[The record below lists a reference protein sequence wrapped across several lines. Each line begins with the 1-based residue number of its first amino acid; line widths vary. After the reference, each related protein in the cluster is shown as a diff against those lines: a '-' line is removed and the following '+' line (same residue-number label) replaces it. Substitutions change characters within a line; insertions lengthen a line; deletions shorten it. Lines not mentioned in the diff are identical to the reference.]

1 MIRPGQ
7 AWRRRS
13 RESWDRARHR
23 RLKVAE
29 LFASVQGEGSRA
41 GWPTV
46 FLRLTGCALRC
57 RWCDTSFAFTEG
69 SWWQLEALEEQIL
82 SHRLGRV
89 CLTGGEPLLQPSLLP
104 LARRLSRERGLDVVV
119 ETGGDRDISVVPE
132 EVGVVMDIKLP
143 GSGMAARFDRANL
156 SRLRPTDEVKMI
168 IADREDYEQARRIVV
183 EELGG
188 FAGPILLG
196 SVHGGL
202 DPGRLAEWVLADRLP
217 VRVQLQ
223 LHKLLWPGRERGV

>member
-1 MIRPGQ
+1 MKRPGA
-7 AWRRRS
+7 AWQRRS
-13 RESWDRARHR
+13 REGWDRGRLR

-46 FLRLTGCALRC
+46 FVRLTGCALRC

-69 SWWQLEALEEQIL
+69 SWWSLEELVNRIV
-82 SHRLGRV
+82 SHRLPRV
-89 CLTGGEPLLQPSLLP
+89 CLTGGEPLLQPSVLP
-104 LARRLSRERGLDVVV
+104 LARHLSADEGLDVVV
-119 ETGGDRDISVVPE
+119 ETGGDQDISVVPE
-132 EVGVVMDIKLP
+132 GVGVVMDIKLP

-156 SRLRPTDEVKMI
+156 GRLRAGDEVKMI
-168 IADREDYEQARRIVV
+168 VADRTDYEQARRIVE
-183 EELGG
+183 EELRG
-188 FAGPILLG
+188 FRGPILLG
-196 SVHGGL
+196 AVHGGL
-202 DPGRLAEWVLADRLP
+202 DAGRLAEWVLEDRLP